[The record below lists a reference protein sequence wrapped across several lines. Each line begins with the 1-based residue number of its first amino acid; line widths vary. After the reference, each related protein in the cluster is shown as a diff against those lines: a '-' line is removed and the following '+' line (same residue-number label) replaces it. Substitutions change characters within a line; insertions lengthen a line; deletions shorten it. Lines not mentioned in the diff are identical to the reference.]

1 MESNMENNIRFLIQ
15 REMLLSLLKSG
26 EITQDEYDK
35 TLAKLRS
42 KHNCKNRGENPVDSG
57 NYTPHHRQGIPISS

>member
-35 TLAKLRS
+35 TLEKLRS
-42 KHNCKNRGENPVDSG
+42 KHNCKLIVTSAN
-57 NYTPHHRQGIPISS
+57 

>member
-15 REMLLSLLKSG
+15 REMLLSLLKNG

-35 TLAKLRS
+35 TLIGRKDLQLHYKSKLRS
-42 KHNCKNRGENPVDSG
+42 FR
-57 NYTPHHRQGIPISS
+57 

>member
-15 REMLLSLLKSG
+15 REMLLSILKSG

-35 TLAKLRS
+35 ILAKLRS
-42 KHNCKNRGENPVDSG
+42 KHNCKLIVTSAN
-57 NYTPHHRQGIPISS
+57 

>member
-15 REMLLSLLKSG
+15 REILLSLLKNG
-26 EITQDEYDK
+26 EISQAEYDK

-42 KHNCKNRGENPVDSG
+42 KHNCKLIVTSAN
-57 NYTPHHRQGIPISS
+57 